1 MILNPYELMGTMEQ
15 RLGFTIMDKTL
26 LKSHADWG
34 LQIAPQMADHFYDYL
49 GRDAEMNAILNF
61 GDNGRIHR
69 LHQSFVEWFYEMF
82 TGVDDWGKAYAER
95 RWKIG
100 LVHVRVGIGPQH
112 VVPAMAMV
120 VHQVDKQLK
129 VEGKP
134 EELKEALSRIC
145 MIDLAFI
152 EQAYVEVT
160 LSTVFQE
167 AGWTES
173 LFKRLISTH
182 LKSMN

>member
-1 MILNPYELMGTMEQ
+1 MTLEPHVLMATMEA
-15 RLGFTIMDKTL
+15 RLGFTTTDKSL
-26 LKSHADWG
+26 LKSHESWG
-34 LQIAPQMADHFYDYL
+34 LQIAPKMADHFYDYL

-61 GDNGRIHR
+61 GDNGRVHR
-69 LHQSFVEWFYEMF
+69 LHQSFVEWFHEMF
-82 TGVDDWGKAYAER
+82 TGVDDWGNAYAER

-100 LVHVRVGIGPQH
+100 LVHVRCGIGPQH

-120 VHQVDKQLK
+120 IHQVDQQLK
-129 VEGKP
+129 VDGKP
-134 EELKEALSRIC
+134 DELKEALSRIC

-167 AGWTES
+167 AGWTEA

-182 LKSMN
+182 LKSQN

>member
-1 MILNPYELMGTMEQ
+1 MTLEPYALMATMEK
-15 RLGFTIMDKTL
+15 RVGFTDTDKTL
-26 LKSHADWG
+26 LKSYAHWG
-34 LQIAPQMADHFYDYL
+34 LEIAPKMADHFYDYL

-61 GDNGRIHR
+61 GNSGRIHR
-69 LHQSFVEWFYEMF
+69 LHQSFVEWFHEMF

-120 VHQVDKQLK
+120 VHQVDKHLQIN
-129 VEGKP
+129 GKS
-134 EELKEALSRIC
+134 EELKDALSRIC

-167 AGWTES
+167 AGWTEA

-182 LKSMN
+182 LKSMS

>member
-1 MILNPYELMGTMEQ
+1 MILETHALMVTMED
-15 RLGFTIMDKTL
+15 RIGFTTMDKDL

-34 LQIAPQMADHFYDYL
+34 LQIAPEMANHFYDYL
-49 GRDAEMNAILNF
+49 ERDAEMKAILNF

-69 LHQSFVEWFYEMF
+69 LHQSFIQWFYEMF
-82 TGVDDWGKAYAER
+82 TGVDNWGNAYAER

-100 LVHVRVGIGPQH
+100 LVHVRAGIGPQH

-120 VHQVDKQLK
+120 VHEVDKRIK
-129 VEGKP
+129 VDGQP

-167 AGWTES
+167 AGWTEA